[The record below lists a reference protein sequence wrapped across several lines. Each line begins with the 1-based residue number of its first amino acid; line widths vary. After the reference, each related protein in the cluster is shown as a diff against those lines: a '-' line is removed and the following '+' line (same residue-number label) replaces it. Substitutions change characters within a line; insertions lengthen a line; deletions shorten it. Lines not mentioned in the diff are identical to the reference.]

1 MSSTGILVDW
11 ANLGIG
17 PPIDYLNFRNRR
29 MQGACSM
36 KRALKIIGIIL
47 GVLILALIALPFGLN
62 VNTFRPRLESEL
74 SSALGRKVTVG
85 NMGLSLF
92 AGSLSA
98 DDIAIADDP
107 AFGSDPFI
115 RAKSLKVGVEL
126 RPLIFSKVLNI
137 TDLTLDQ
144 PQVLL
149 LRNPGGTWNFSSLG
163 GKSSTPDAKSS
174 SNPNLSVAK
183 LDVTKGR
190 VTLGNTATPGK
201 LHTYDNV
208 NVTVTNFSFASRFPF
223 TMSAKVPGVAI

>member
-1 MSSTGILVDW
+1 
-11 ANLGIG
+11 
-17 PPIDYLNFRNRR
+17 
-29 MQGACSM
+29 M

-85 NMGLSLF
+85 TMGLSLF

-107 AFGSDPFI
+107 AFGSDPFV

-137 TDLTLDQ
+137 TDLTLTSRKCCCCAILAA
-144 PQVLL
+144 PGIFPAWAENR
-149 LRNPGGTWNFSSLG
+149 LRPKQKAAQIPIFQ
-163 GKSSTPDAKSS
+163 
-174 SNPNLSVAK
+174 
-183 LDVTKGR
+183 
-190 VTLGNTATPGK
+190 
-201 LHTYDNV
+201 
-208 NVTVTNFSFASRFPF
+208 
-223 TMSAKVPGVAI
+223 

>member
-1 MSSTGILVDW
+1 
-11 ANLGIG
+11 
-17 PPIDYLNFRNRR
+17 
-29 MQGACSM
+29 M

-107 AFGSDPFI
+107 AFGSDPFV

-149 LRNPGGTWNFSSLG
+149 LRNPERYVEFFRAWAENRLRPKQKAAQIPIF
-163 GKSSTPDAKSS
+163 
-174 SNPNLSVAK
+174 
-183 LDVTKGR
+183 R
-190 VTLGNTATPGK
+190 
-201 LHTYDNV
+201 
-208 NVTVTNFSFASRFPF
+208 
-223 TMSAKVPGVAI
+223 